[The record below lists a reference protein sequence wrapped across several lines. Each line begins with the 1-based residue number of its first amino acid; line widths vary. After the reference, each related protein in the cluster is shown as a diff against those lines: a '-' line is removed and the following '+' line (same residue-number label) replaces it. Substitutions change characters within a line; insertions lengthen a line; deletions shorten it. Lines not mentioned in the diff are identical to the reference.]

1 MCISVQCSYSTSVI
15 CRFSSF
21 QNATYAA
28 TLSSRLLMTVYK
40 GIAPGEDRKAL
51 PSLDVNSKRLA
62 DGLLQL
68 AFSLSQQVS
77 AAVKRSTGSSSLI
90 GHHCQTTSSI
100 QPVYLLD
107 WLRVTLHPS
116 CTFVVKLLFDLP
128 LDLLYATSDLSILQP
143 SLRRYTTAD
152 AVCPGCFCN
161 ILISATFSVTF
172 SLNHRCQTLAQ
183 GPNLARTEILY
194 TY

>member
-1 MCISVQCSYSTSVI
+1 MI
-15 CRFSSF
+15 CLSSSS

-77 AAVKRSTGSSSLI
+77 APVKHS
-90 GHHCQTTSSI
+90 QTPASI
-100 QPVYLLD
+100 
-107 WLRVTLHPS
+107 T
-116 CTFVVKLLFDLP
+116 
-128 LDLLYATSDLSILQP
+128 
-143 SLRRYTTAD
+143 
-152 AVCPGCFCN
+152 
-161 ILISATFSVTF
+161 
-172 SLNHRCQTLAQ
+172 
-183 GPNLARTEILY
+183 
-194 TY
+194 

>member
-1 MCISVQCSYSTSVI
+1 MKCAFQFSAVI
-15 CRFSSF
+15 ETLLHFCLFLSF

-77 AAVKRSTGSSSLI
+77 AAVNRG
-90 GHHCQTTSSI
+90 
-100 QPVYLLD
+100 
-107 WLRVTLHPS
+107 LHPA
-116 CTFVVKLLFDLP
+116 C
-128 LDLLYATSDLSILQP
+128 LS
-143 SLRRYTTAD
+143 S
-152 AVCPGCFCN
+152 GS
-161 ILISATFSVTF
+161 SATFILLSADTQ
-172 SLNHRCQTLAQ
+172 HQTLSVLVA
-183 GPNLARTEILY
+183 PATF
-194 TY
+194 